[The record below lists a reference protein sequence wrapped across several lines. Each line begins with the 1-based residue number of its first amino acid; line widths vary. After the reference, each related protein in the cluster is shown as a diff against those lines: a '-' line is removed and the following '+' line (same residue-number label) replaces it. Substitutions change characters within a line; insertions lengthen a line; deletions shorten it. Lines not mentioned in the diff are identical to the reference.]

1 MVGTSSQELLPNSD
15 DTGDGYGGAY
25 HDLEE
30 ANGSSGESSSGDSS
44 WHLAD
49 FGRVGERSRD
59 GSIHATDEVF
69 NSVSH
74 LAAFMVSLLGTVL
87 LVTAS
92 SSQAEPWKIVSFSIY
107 GASLLFLFGCS
118 TLHHAISGPERLE
131 LRLRIL
137 DYAAIYPLI
146 AGTFTPLCLVFYH
159 DSTIGWSFCAVVWF
173 LSIAGMLMTFLMF
186 KKIPKWLS
194 MTMYITLGWL
204 GALMS
209 YWLKVYLG
217 VGGMALFILGGLFY
231 TGGGWVYTKEHP
243 NPYPGVFGFHEI
255 WHIAVILGA
264 ASHWALMYFFVLPW
278 QPER

>member
-1 MVGTSSQELLPNSD
+1 MAGASSRELLANND
-15 DTGDGYGGAY
+15 DSGDGYGGAY
-25 HDLEE
+25 HDLEV
-30 ANGSSGESSSGDSS
+30 ANGSSGESSES

-74 LAAFMVSLLGTVL
+74 LAAFMVSFLGTVL
-87 LVTAS
+87 LITAS
-92 SSQAEPWKIVSFSIY
+92 SSQGEPWKIVSFSIY

-118 TLHHAISGPERLE
+118 TLHHAISGSERLE

-209 YWLKVYLG
+209 YWLRVYLG
-217 VGGMALFILGGLFY
+217 LGGMALFILGGLFY